1 MINDNSPMLPRPA
14 TDNAPMIS
22 GRGTKII
29 ANARGAYL
37 ARNLDG
43 ILQHMQP
50 EQHQRF
56 RHEVLRQGLRYARIV
71 FENVEQFAYG
81 MRFADAVERWL
92 ADPST
97 EHAAEIDDLQQR
109 EPDPPTDPATGSPQY
124 GIFDVT
130 LFYLI
135 WTIHPDTETAEA
147 AGYVSHLARMA
158 GITEYR
164 GDTISSEVFDTAARD
179 AEANARLW
187 QVESA
192 WAILHGRQPPSLPEI
207 AS

>member
-1 MINDNSPMLPRPA
+1 MINDNSPMLSQPA
-14 TDNAPMIS
+14 LDNAPMIS
-22 GRGTKII
+22 GRGTRII

-43 ILQHMQP
+43 IVQHMQP

-56 RHEVLRQGLRYARIV
+56 RHEVLHQGLRYARIV
-71 FENVEQFAYG
+71 FQNVEQFAYG

-92 ADPST
+92 IDPSA
-97 EHAAEIDDLQQR
+97 EHAAAVDDLQQR
-109 EPDPPTDPATGSPQY
+109 EPDPPIDPETGSPQY
-124 GIFDVT
+124 GIFDVA
-130 LFYLI
+130 LFYLT
-135 WTIHPDTETAEA
+135 WTIHPDTETADA
-147 AGYVSHLARMA
+147 ASYAASIARMA

-164 GDTISSEVFDTAARD
+164 GEVISSEIFEAAGRS
-179 AEANARLW
+179 AEADAREW